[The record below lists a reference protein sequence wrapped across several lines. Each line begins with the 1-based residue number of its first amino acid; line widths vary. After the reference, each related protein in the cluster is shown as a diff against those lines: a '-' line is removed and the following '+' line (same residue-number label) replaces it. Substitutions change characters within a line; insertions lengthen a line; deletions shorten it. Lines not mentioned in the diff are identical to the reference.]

1 MPRTCPEWGIPCN
14 CWTFKHSTTFS
25 IQLQTILD
33 MIHLNDVERE
43 ETGEVSR
50 EQNVHITCM
59 SLKELRE
66 HIKGSM
72 RKARNELW
80 TCSA

>member
-1 MPRTCPEWGIPCN
+1 
-14 CWTFKHSTTFS
+14 
-25 IQLQTILD
+25 